1 MCYSIV
7 KYVDLLPADVSALD
21 LKEMKRIVKR
31 CLPFAT
37 DLLITT
43 YFASVKDS
51 RTELELF
58 FFMII
63 ARYFRFPKQMTED
76 AADKVRA
83 LVSNTGKLW
92 TEEQKAEY
100 GYLPLD
106 SKFFSILFKH
116 ADLNILLKY
125 LPSLRDLVNLQIHF
139 FIKKEAEL
147 VNRLTDLDGNNKTCK
162 YDMTLV
168 DDKYIWFTHTGIAAY
183 KRLKQE
189 NFFRSE
195 EEALHFLFDTTKFLQ
210 GLTLQDKRTVAAFF
224 D

>member
-7 KYVDLLPADVSALD
+7 KYVDLLPVDESALT
-21 LKEMKRIVKR
+21 LNKMKLIVKR

-63 ARYFRFPKQMTED
+63 AKYFRFPKELVGD

-83 LVSNTGKLW
+83 LISNTSKLW

-125 LPSLRDLVNLQIHF
+125 LPSLRELVNLQIHF

-162 YDMTLV
+162 YDMKLV

-183 KRLKQE
+183 KRLKRE
-189 NFFRSE
+189 KFFKSE
-195 EEALHFLFDTTKFLQ
+195 EEALCFLFDTTKFLQ